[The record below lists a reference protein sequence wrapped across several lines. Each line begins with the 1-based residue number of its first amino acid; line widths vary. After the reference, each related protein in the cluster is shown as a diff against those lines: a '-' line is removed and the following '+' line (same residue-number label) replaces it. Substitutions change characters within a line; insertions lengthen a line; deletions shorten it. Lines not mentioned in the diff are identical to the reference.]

1 MRELNAN
8 FAWAAAIVEELALSG
23 VRNVVVSPG
32 SRSAPLALAF
42 SEHPELE
49 DISILDERSAAFFA
63 LGLARARREPVALL
77 CTSGTAGAN
86 YLPAAVE
93 AHYSRIPLL
102 LLTADRPPE
111 LRDCGAGQVID
122 QVKLFGPYVRFF
134 AELPT
139 PIADSHMVRF
149 VRSQACRAVAEATGT
164 VPGPVHLNIP
174 LREPLVP
181 VRMPG
186 EVEALEALDPL
197 ARSGR
202 PVGPLTRVPA
212 ALPLAPGS
220 GVATRLARTLAAQ
233 PRGWLVIGPLDAE
246 PAFPPLIAR
255 LARLLGWPVLAE
267 PLSQLRSGPHDQ
279 SYLVDA
285 HDAVL
290 RVEPFMRARAPL
302 ALLRFGAM
310 PTSKAYRLVLEAR
323 PEIEQFVVDPAG
335 WSDPSALAAE
345 LVRADPTLL
354 ARELV
359 STLEREPARGK
370 REWCESWLDAGRA
383 ARSALDSRLD
393 QLDALS
399 EPGTFRA
406 LAESVPEGA
415 AVYCASSMPVRDAD
429 LFWTPSQRNVRFL
442 ANRGAN
448 GIDGTLSCALGT
460 AVGHAGPTV
469 LATGDLALLHD
480 LSGFVAARA
489 HDANLLVVVIDNNG
503 GGIFDMLPLA
513 ESLPRESFERHFG
526 TPHGL
531 DLPELLSGFG
541 IPCRT
546 VVRAKELRAVV
557 RESLS
562 RPGSEAVRIVT
573 DREENADLHRRLF
586 AAAEAAVLSEA

>member
-8 FAWAAAIVEELALSG
+8 FAWAAAIVDELALSG

-42 SEHPELE
+42 SDHPEIE

-77 CTSGTAGAN
+77 CTSGTAGAH
-86 YLPAAVE
+86 YLPAAIE

-122 QVKLFGPYVRFF
+122 QVKLFGAYVRFF

-139 PIADSHMVRF
+139 PMADSHMVRF

-164 VPGPVHLNIP
+164 VPGPVHLNVP
-174 LREPLVP
+174 LREPLAP

-186 EVEALEALDPL
+186 EAEALEALDPL

-202 PVGPLTRVPA
+202 PERPLTRVSA

-220 GVATRLARTLAAQ
+220 GVATRLARTLSAQ
-233 PRGWLVIGPLDAE
+233 PRGWLVVGPLDAE
-246 PAFPPLIAR
+246 PAFPALIAR
-255 LARLLGWPVLAE
+255 LAGLLGWPVLAE
-267 PLSQLRSGPHDQ
+267 PLSQLRSGSHDQ
-279 SYLVDA
+279 DYLVDA

-290 RVEPFMRARAPL
+290 RVEPFLLARAPL
-302 ALLRFGAM
+302 AVLRFGAM
-310 PTSKAYRLVLEAR
+310 PTSKAYRLALEAR

-345 LVRADPTLL
+345 LVRSDPTLL

-359 STLEREPARGK
+359 SALEREPARGK
-370 REWCESWLDAGRA
+370 REWCESWLDAGRT
-383 ARSALDSRLD
+383 ARSALDSGLDRLD
-393 QLDALS
+393 SLS

-406 LAESVPEGA
+406 LAESVPEGT

-480 LSGFVAARA
+480 LGGFVAARA
-489 HDANLLVVVIDNNG
+489 YDANLLVVVIDNNG

-513 ESLPRESFERHFG
+513 ESLPRQSFERHFG

-531 DLPELLSGFG
+531 DLPDLLRGFG
-541 IPCRT
+541 VSCRT
-546 VVRAKELRAVV
+546 VARAKELRAVV

-562 RPGSEAVRIVT
+562 RPGIEVVRVVT

-586 AAAEAAVLSEA
+586 AAAEAAVLPEA